1 VYRGR
6 EGRREGSSGGDKG
19 RERQRKRRVEG
30 AKREVGT
37 GQVRTRKNW

>member
-6 EGRREGSSGGDKG
+6 EGRREGSSGGDKK
-19 RERQRKRRVEG
+19 REAEKRRVEG